1 MKLVVASIHRVFIVI
16 IRNTHTKGDD
26 HMAKFPFQAHI
37 RTEFGGTGFKR
48 CKTFDEAVAK
58 ATNEKNPAPHIQI
71 VERWVANT
79 KGEIIKT
86 I

>member
-1 MKLVVASIHRVFIVI
+1 
-16 IRNTHTKGDD
+16 
-26 HMAKFPFQAHI
+26 MAKFPFQAHI

-79 KGEIIKT
+79 KGEICGEPICHYCGDT
-86 I
+86 HYYDCPCPGPDSEDNN